1 MFELGQ
7 TVVYDIRIF
16 SLRKSAFIYYVFFL
30 QRDEDN
36 TFSGYHGVGGRLR
49 GMKPLSFLVDYLL
62 QPNLGLVR
70 IKDVLM
76 AQ

>member
-30 QRDEDN
+30 QSDEDN

-49 GMKPLSFLVDYLL
+49 GMKPLFWLTIGF
-62 QPNLGLVR
+62 NLTSALFESR
-70 IKDVLM
+70 M
-76 AQ
+76 F